1 MVEDF
6 FDSNSYE
13 SKVKVVHNMNAHR
26 DFRCNTQG
34 KTTDAIKS
42 YIEKN
47 YKTFKAEWFEGF
59 KPTPDKLL
67 DVFNLN

>member
-34 KTTDAIKS
+34 KQQMQ
-42 YIEKN
+42 
-47 YKTFKAEWFEGF
+47 
-59 KPTPDKLL
+59 
-67 DVFNLN
+67 LNHI